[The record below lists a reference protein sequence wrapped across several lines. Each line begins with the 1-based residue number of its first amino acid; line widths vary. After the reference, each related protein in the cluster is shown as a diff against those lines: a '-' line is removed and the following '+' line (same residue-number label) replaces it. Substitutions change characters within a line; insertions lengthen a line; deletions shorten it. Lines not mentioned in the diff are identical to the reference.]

1 MINMLSFVKE
11 KGEDK
16 IIKNYGSI
24 LYGLKF
30 IHVSF
35 NFF

>member
-16 IIKNYGSI
+16 IIKNYGFV
-24 LYGLKF
+24 LHGLKL